1 VASRTDPLVAAR
13 YFQERCWSEF
23 WKVFVRIQKLAIIEG
38 HMDAHVPLVAF
49 NAHLLAGDA
58 SYRSAGISVYI
69 ESLLRE
75 LSGADYG
82 IRLQVL
88 LGKDAGPLVPPVQLA
103 ALRAQWPTRHAW
115 QRVLWEQTVL
125 PARLR
130 YMGAHLLHAP
140 AFVGPLA
147 ASCPAVITVHDLSFL
162 RYPQFFRRGNRL
174 YLRTLTGVACRRAAA
189 VIAVSNFTA
198 REVHRLLGVPE
209 SRIFT
214 VYHGV
219 AQRFRRLPEG
229 EVARFRRDRGLPER
243 FILFFGTLEPRKNLI
258 RLVRAFAQLRDP
270 DLHLVLAGAKGWFY
284 EAVFAEVERL
294 ELGARVH
301 FTGYVPAEDQAFWYN
316 AAHAFAYVSIYE
328 GFGMPVLEA
337 LACGT
342 PTVTSTTTS
351 LPEAGG
357 SAVMLVAP
365 EDETALADA
374 LHVVL
379 NDAAARDAMR
389 EAGLRHAAGFSWATA
404 ARQTVEVYH
413 GVLARSGKT
422 LQRSPSLEAD
432 SNASVIE
439 TR

>member
-1 VASRTDPLVAAR
+1 
-13 YFQERCWSEF
+13 
-23 WKVFVRIQKLAIIEG
+23 
-38 HMDAHVPLVAF
+38 MDAHVPLVVF

-69 ESLLRE
+69 ENLLRE
-75 LSGADYG
+75 LNGADYG
-82 IRLQVL
+82 MRLQVL
-88 LGKDAGPLVPPVQLA
+88 LGRDVEATGTGGI
-103 ALRAQWPTRHAW
+103 RARVPTRKAW

-130 YMGAHLLHAP
+130 QMHANLLHAP
-140 AFVGPLA
+140 AFVAPVA
-147 ASCPAVITVHDLSFL
+147 TSCPTVITVHDLSFL

-174 YLRTLTGVACRRAAA
+174 YLQMLTGVACRRAAA

-198 REVHRLLGVPE
+198 REVHHLLGVPE
-209 SRIFT
+209 SGIFT

-219 AQRFRRLPEG
+219 APRFRQLPE
-229 EVARFRRDRGLPER
+229 EDVARFRRERGLPDR
-243 FILFFGTLEPRKNLI
+243 FLLFFGTLEPRKNLI
-258 RLVRAFAQLRDP
+258 QLVRAFARLHDP

-301 FTGYVPAEDQAFWYN
+301 FPGYVPAEEQAFWYN
-316 AAHAFAYVSIYE
+316 AAHAFAYVSLYE

-342 PTVTSTTTS
+342 PTVTSDTTS

-357 SAVMLVAP
+357 PGVMLVSPA
-365 EDETALADA
+365 DEAALADA
-374 LHVVL
+374 LHTVL
-379 NDAAARDAMR
+379 NDAAAREGMR
-389 EAGLRHAAGFSWATA
+389 EAGLRHAAGFSWSAA
-404 ARQTVEVYH
+404 ARQTAGVYH
-413 GVLARSGKT
+413 RVLTQSGKASR
-422 LQRSPSLEAD
+422 RSSSAKPNRD
-432 SNASVIE
+432 GRDIE